1 MSQFY
6 AVGEVIQVEH
16 DEADLPIEFMWNAQ
30 RHVVEGIADQWRI
43 DEDWWQQ
50 RLWRDYFKITTTSG
64 YLLLIYHDLV
74 GGNWYLQ
81 RVYD

>member
-1 MSQFY
+1 MSQFF
-6 AVGEVIQVEH
+6 AVGECIQVEL
-16 DEADLPIEFMWNAQ
+16 DAMERPSAFYWNVQ
-30 RHVVEGIADQWRI
+30 RHSVESIADHWRI

-50 RLWRDYFKITTTSG
+50 RLWRDYYKITTNSG

-74 GGNWYLQ
+74 SGNWYLQ